1 MNHAYSSSEASQAYE
16 QFLASEDGRI
26 FREVL
31 DTAFRHAIFSAAPK
45 LNSNKSMDSSLPAS
59 DQSVGVTAAGL
70 TKHITLLDAGCGDG
84 WLVGNV
90 TSKQNNNITISG
102 YGCDAGA
109 PLIAHAQKQ
118 YPAVA
123 FTVCDLNQPLPYQP
137 EQFDVICASMVLHDV
152 TDEAATLKNLAAVL
166 KPGGRIIASIVNP
179 YYGYPIGEWKRGLVG
194 RLLGRK
200 PTLKLARA
208 YNQLS
213 RDERPSFEWRPHLG
227 SHFTPLSHHI
237 TSATA
242 AGLTLTGLTDLT
254 SNEDSS
260 TYNLTY
266 QLHRF
271 PIILLLELTKK

>member
-16 QFLASEDGRI
+16 QFLGSEDGRI

-31 DTAFRHAIFSAAPK
+31 GNAFSHAIFSTVPK
-45 LNSNKSMDSSLPAS
+45 LSSNENMDSGLPA
-59 DQSVGVTAAGL
+59 AFGL
-70 TKHITLLDAGCGDG
+70 METGMTKHITLLDAGCGDG

-152 TDEAATLKNLAAVL
+152 TDEAATLKNLAVVL
-166 KPGGRIIASIVNP
+166 KPGGRILASIVNP

-237 TSATA
+237 ASATA
-242 AGLTLTGLTDLT
+242 AGLVLTDLT
-254 SNEDSS
+254 DLASNEDSS
-260 TYNLTY
+260 AYTLTY

-271 PIILLLELTKK
+271 PIILLLELTKI